1 VARSL
6 LVPGLLLAFVGI
18 YKLDS
23 KYYIALTL
31 EDGVVEWATFGLLLL
46 SGVLALVL
54 AARLYR
60 ARERFVLFFALF
72 GVFCVF
78 LALEEISWVQRI
90 FHIKSPQF
98 FLENSSQRE
107 INVHNVIQKRLG
119 VKTKHIAGLSLFV
132 YGVCLPLLV
141 TNRKA
146 KRLLAKCALVV
157 PPPTLLL
164 GFLLGAIMM
173 IDWPTGEEEE
183 LGELFFSVC
192 FFLFILGEFLT
203 RRRGILS
210 VVASQHQQKTP
221 RCAPNE

>member
-23 KYYIALTL
+23 NYYIALTL

-54 AARLYR
+54 AAHLFR
-60 ARERFVLFFALF
+60 ARARFVLFFGVF

-107 INVHNVIQKRLG
+107 INLHNVMQKRLG

-141 TNRKA
+141 RHRKA
-146 KRLLAKCALVV
+146 KRLLGKYGLVV
-157 PPPTLLL
+157 PPATLILS
-164 GFLLGAIMM
+164 FLLGAIMM

-210 VVASQHQQKTP
+210 AVGSQHQQKTA
-221 RCAPNE
+221 RYAPNE